1 MLTPE
6 LFIIITIAETL
17 KQLRCPLKGEWIL
30 WPYYPDCVQSC
41 LKSEWIKQKLHTH
54 THTHIHIY
62 MKYSDM
68 KKKILA
74 FATAWIDL
82 KGILLSEISHREKNK
97 YCIISLYVESKNKS
111 HLKKNQIVIDRGR
124 SRRWRNWLK
133 MIRRYKL
140 PVRR

>member
-1 MLTPE
+1 
-6 LFIIITIAETL
+6 
-17 KQLRCPLKGEWIL
+17 
-30 WPYYPDCVQSC
+30 
-41 LKSEWIKQKLHTH
+41 
-54 THTHIHIY
+54 
-62 MKYSDM
+62 M

-124 SRRWRNWLK
+124 SRRWRSWLK